1 MEVSRAE
8 SSSSWNSF
16 PNSADSSRE
25 MLELR
30 EDNALSKPLS
40 PSLTFL
46 FLINESIDLK
56 MTPVS
61 KYSLVFEETFGI
73 VQGGKSLSGSWFLR
87 F

>member
-1 MEVSRAE
+1 MALSS

-16 PNSADSSRE
+16 PNSGDSSRLIDE
-25 MLELR
+25 LLE
-30 EDNALSKPLS
+30 DSALSKPLS

-61 KYSLVFEETFGI
+61 KYSREFEESFGI
-73 VQGGKSLSGSWFLR
+73 VQGGRSLFGSWFLR